1 MMSNSTYTT
10 TLPSIT
16 GNKRK
21 YGDGYNSNKRVYLR
35 LRPRDVQNLENNK
48 GYMTSGHQQPRK
60 GGRNRS
66 KWTAMDTRSD
76 PVYPRPEVKN
86 LDVSFGT
93 LAIPAAAPST
103 GAPADILSLA
113 QGTTAVTRI
122 GRRIAVKSVYYQ
134 FTVEFD
140 PGQEEPLVFRHILF
154 WDRQSN
160 GSGVTLTTIDDLL
173 STQPYV
179 TSPMNLQNN
188 QRFIIL
194 ADDRT
199 TLSPNGDQIRIVS
212 GFRKIN
218 QFSEFSNTNPIPQ
231 SGALRVIFV
240 SDVDGTFPPNF
251 YGTWRVR
258 FIDD

>member
-1 MMSNSTYTT
+1 MATPGYTT
-10 TLPSIT
+10 TIPNVS

-21 YGDGYNSNKRVYLR
+21 YDAPYNSNKRLQLY
-35 LRPRDVQNLENNK
+35 LRPRDVQRMENNK
-48 GYMTSGHQQPRK
+48 GYMTSGHQQPRR
-60 GGRNRS
+60 GSRNRS
-66 KWTAMDTRSD
+66 KWASMDTRSD

-93 LAIPAAAPST
+93 LDIPATAPST

-113 QGTTAVTRI
+113 QGTTSVTRI
-122 GRRIAVKSVYYQ
+122 GRRVAVKSVYYQ
-134 FTVEFD
+134 FTIEMN

-154 WDRQSN
+154 WDRQAN
-160 GSGVTLTTIDDLL
+160 GAGVTATTIDQLL
-173 STQPYV
+173 QTQPYV
-179 TSPMNLQNN
+179 TSPMNLTNN

-194 ADDRT
+194 ADDRS

-218 QFSEFSNTNPIPQ
+218 QFAEFSNTNPIPI
-231 SGALRVIFV
+231 SGGLRVMFV
-240 SDVDGTFPPNF
+240 SDVDGTFPPAF

>member
-1 MMSNSTYTT
+1 MSSSTYTT
-10 TLPSIT
+10 TIANVT

-21 YGDGYNSNKRVYLR
+21 YDTPYNSSKRILVR
-35 LRPRDVQNLENNK
+35 LRPRDVQTLENNK
-48 GYMTSGHQQPRK
+48 GYMTSGHQQPKR
-60 GGRNRS
+60 GSRNRS
-66 KWTAMDTRSD
+66 KWAAMDTRSD

-93 LAIPAAAPST
+93 LAVPAPVTST

-122 GRRIAVKSVYYQ
+122 GRRVAVKSVYYQ

-160 GSGVTLTTIDDLL
+160 GTGVTGTTINDLL
-173 STQPYV
+173 QSQPYV
-179 TSPMNLQNN
+179 VSPMNLNNN
-188 QRFIIL
+188 QRFIVL

-218 QFSEFSNTNPIPQ
+218 QFSEFSNSNVIPQ
-231 SGALRVIFV
+231 SGALRVLFV
-240 SDVDGTFPPNF
+240 SDIDGTFPPTF

-258 FIDD
+258 YIDD